1 MIQTSIQ
8 FNVCRLKPIGIGG
21 VARGSVVRVGG
32 VTRIRGVICVRV
44 VARVVEW
51 PVLRV

>member
-8 FNVCRLKPIGIGG
+8 FNVCRLKPIGI
-21 VARGSVVRVGG
+21 GG

>member
-21 VARGSVVRVGG
+21 VARGSV
-32 VTRIRGVICVRV
+32 TRIRGVICVRV